1 MKKVLVINAGS
12 STVKFS
18 VFNKEQKEEIANGI
32 VDRIG
37 IDNSYIQLKFN
48 DQKKKKEIQISD
60 HKTGFSLMLDMLK
73 EENVIDDFSEIVKA
87 GHRVVQGGEYFKK
100 SSLVDEVVLN
110 KIKEYSELAPLHNPH
125 NATGIEV
132 MQQILPNIKNI
143 VVFDTEFHQ
152 SMPKESYLYPVPYSW
167 YEDHKVRK
175 YGAHGTSHKYVAHE
189 AARLRNKSIVDEK
202 YIICHLGNGASLT
215 AVKDGKSLQTSMGL
229 TPLDGIMMGTRSGT
243 LDPAILPF
251 MCDKLNKTPNEILKL
266 LNHESGML
274 GISGIS
280 NDFRDVEERLF
291 EGDMQA
297 KLGFDLYIARL
308 VEFIG
313 SYYFRLQGIDALIFT
328 AGIGENSDY
337 VRGKIMEKLSFLGIK
352 ANEEANKN
360 KELYVSD
367 KNSAFDVMIVPTNEE
382 LQIFME
388 TEKF

>member
-48 DQKKKKEIQISD
+48 DQIKKKEIQIPD
-60 HKTGFSLMLDMLK
+60 HKSGFSLMLEMLK
-73 EENVIDDFSEIVKA
+73 EENVIEDFSEIVKA
-87 GHRVVQGGEYFKK
+87 GHRVVQGGEYFKS

-152 SMPKESYLYPVPYSW
+152 SMPKESYIYPVPYSW

-189 AARLRNKSIVDEK
+189 AARLRNKNLEDEK

-215 AVKDGKSLQTSMGL
+215 AIKDGKSLQTSMGL

-243 LDPAILPF
+243 LDPAVVPF
-251 MCDKLNKTPNEILKL
+251 MCDKLDKNPNEILKI

-280 NDFRDVEERLF
+280 NDFRDVEKRLL
-291 EGDMQA
+291 EGDLQA
-297 KLGFDLYIARL
+297 KLGFDLYITKL

-313 SYYFRLQGIDALIFT
+313 SYYFRLEGIDALIFT

-337 VRGKIMEKLSFLGIK
+337 VRGKVMEKLGFLGIK
-352 ANEEANKN
+352 GNKEANKN
-360 KELYVSD
+360 KDLYVSD
-367 KNSAFDVMIVPTNEE
+367 QSSAFDVMIVPTNEE